1 MIERTHQLDSPAQA
15 PELQGLQGLQEL
27 QKHSAEAAGLLK
39 QLGNQNRLMI
49 LCSLINGELSVTE
62 LNQITS
68 LSQSALSQH
77 LASLRK
83 AELVQT
89 RREAQ
94 TIFYPLAPLL
104 RDYPSPHQQ
113 NNSQVA
119 PTIDP
124 M

>member
-1 MIERTHQLDSPAQA
+1 MVEGTHQLDSQA
-15 PELQGLQGLQEL
+15 LQEL

-62 LNQITS
+62 LNKITH

-83 AELVQT
+83 AKLGGMRKPFFTACAVT
-89 RREAQ
+89 KRYRS
-94 TIFYPLAPLL
+94 LL
-104 RDYPSPHQQ
+104 Y
-113 NNSQVA
+113 
-119 PTIDP
+119 
-124 M
+124 

>member
-1 MIERTHQLDSPAQA
+1 MVEGTHQLDSQA
-15 PELQGLQGLQEL
+15 LQEL

-62 LNQITS
+62 LNKITH

-89 RREAQ
+89 RRV
-94 TIFYPLAPLL
+94 TKRYRSLL
-104 RDYPSPHQQ
+104 Y
-113 NNSQVA
+113 
-119 PTIDP
+119 
-124 M
+124 

>member
-1 MIERTHQLDSPAQA
+1 MAKNTHQLDLEQ
-15 PELQGLQGLQEL
+15 LQEL

-39 QLGNQNRLMI
+39 QLSNQNRLMI

-62 LNQITS
+62 LNEMTS

-94 TIFYPLAPLL
+94 TIFYSL
-104 RDYPSPHQQ
+104 RGDEAIQIITVLKSIYC
-113 NNSQVA
+113 
-119 PTIDP
+119 PTL
-124 M
+124 

>member
-1 MIERTHQLDSPAQA
+1 MVTNIEQA
-15 PELQGLQGLQEL
+15 DLQEL
-27 QKHSAEAAGLLK
+27 QKHSAEAADLLK
-39 QLGNQNRLMI
+39 QLGNQHRLMI

-62 LNQITS
+62 LNQITD

-94 TIFYPLAPLL
+94 TIFYSLHGKEAM
-104 RDYPSPHQQ
+104 
-113 NNSQVA
+113 QVIA
-119 PTIDP
+119 VLKSIYCPAL
-124 M
+124 

>member
-1 MIERTHQLDSPAQA
+1 MVKKIGQSD
-15 PELQGLQGLQEL
+15 LQEL
-27 QKHSAEAAGLLK
+27 QKHSAEAANLLK

-62 LNQITS
+62 LNQITD

-94 TIFYPLAPLL
+94 TIFYSL
-104 RDYPSPHQQ
+104 RGDEAM
-113 NNSQVA
+113 QVTA
-119 PTIDP
+119 VLKYIYCPAL
-124 M
+124 

>member
-1 MIERTHQLDSPAQA
+1 MIERTHQLDSPTQA

-94 TIFYPLAPLL
+94 TIFYRL
-104 RDYPSPHQQ
+104 RG
-113 NNSQVA
+113 NEAIQVITVLKSIYC
-119 PTIDP
+119 PTL
-124 M
+124 